1 MSNFYS
7 KEFQEKN
14 IQAHSNDSKWG
25 ASSEYMFVIRKRLYY
40 LQDIVTLLKPKSIL
54 DYGCGKGLALS
65 SLKSYTPEIRLVKY
79 EPFIDE
85 FNSLPTETFDLV
97 ICYNVLQI
105 VEAEYFDRVID
116 HIYSLSSKYILLAM
130 NYDHQINNRSC
141 DSLNRSPEW
150 YFSKLSRLKIKYLR
164 RDLDHNGIAYSIDGQ
179 PSRCSVCYFLIK
191 K

>member
-1 MSNFYS
+1 M
-7 KEFQEKN
+7 
-14 IQAHSNDSKWG
+14 
-25 ASSEYMFVIRKRLYY
+25 
-40 LQDIVTLLKPKSIL
+40 
-54 DYGCGKGLALS
+54 ALS

-150 YFSKLSRLKIKYLR
+150 YSAKLSRLKITR
-164 RDLDHNGIAYSIDGQ
+164 SQHDLYHNGTAYSLDGR
-179 PSRCSVCYFLIK
+179 PSRCSVCYFLLEK
-191 K
+191 